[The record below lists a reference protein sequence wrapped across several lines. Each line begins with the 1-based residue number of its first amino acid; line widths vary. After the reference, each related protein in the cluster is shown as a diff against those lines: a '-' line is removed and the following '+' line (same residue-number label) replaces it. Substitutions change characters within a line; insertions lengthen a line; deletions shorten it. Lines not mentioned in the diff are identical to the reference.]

1 MQSDPWFLVNKV
13 LSLYY
18 FDEIRRLRIQV
29 KDVLFHEQLPAFPS
43 VNFSDALAGCQEPC
57 CWRGCCCSHGQR
69 CKCVAAQSLYF
80 RDVRME
86 PASCREVTWICGV
99 CWVRGSQVGLT
110 NVFSLLL
117 QIIGPECKIRPLSR
131 ENSEIA
137 IIPSLLLLK
146 ERARNL
152 KTFSTFSYLPK

>member
-18 FDEIRRLRIQV
+18 FDEIRRLRIRV
-29 KDVLFHEQLPAFPS
+29 KGVLLHEQLPAFPS

-86 PASCREVTWICGV
+86 PASCREVTDLW
-99 CWVRGSQVGLT
+99 GLLGERLASWAHKCLRLAASDYCPRMQDT
-110 NVFSLLL
+110 PLFPRKFRNSNYSKSPSFKREGKELENFFNV
-117 QIIGPECKIRPLSR
+117 
-131 ENSEIA
+131 
-137 IIPSLLLLK
+137 
-146 ERARNL
+146 
-152 KTFSTFSYLPK
+152 